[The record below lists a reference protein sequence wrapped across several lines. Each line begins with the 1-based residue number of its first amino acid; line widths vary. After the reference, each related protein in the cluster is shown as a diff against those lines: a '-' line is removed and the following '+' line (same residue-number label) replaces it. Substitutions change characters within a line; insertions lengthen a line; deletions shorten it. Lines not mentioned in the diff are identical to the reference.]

1 MARGTRCRNAR
12 RRNTPAIGRLG
23 WDPLSG
29 LLLSVTA
36 MLLGELSFH
45 LYIRPRQLVAL
56 FAAALIE
63 NVGYRQLSAWWRLKG
78 LMIRATRRK
87 SGWGTMT

>member
-1 MARGTRCRNAR
+1 
-12 RRNTPAIGRLG
+12 
-23 WDPLSG
+23 
-29 LLLSVTA
+29 LLSVTA